1 MIANSSQSCDLLYSM
16 TQGIHKWDETI
27 GIALSLD
34 NTKFYAGFQ
43 SLGYIFEIMRDDG
56 LPFE

>member
-1 MIANSSQSCDLLYSM
+1 MLYNDGTYTTM
-16 TQGIHKWDETI
+16 FQAIKGGIHKWDETI